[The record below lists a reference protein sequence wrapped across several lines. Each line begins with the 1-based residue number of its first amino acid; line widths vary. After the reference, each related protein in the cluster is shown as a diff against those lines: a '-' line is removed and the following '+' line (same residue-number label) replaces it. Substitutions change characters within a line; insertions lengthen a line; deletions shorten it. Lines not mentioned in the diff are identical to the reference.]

1 MLKTYVI
8 IIDKKNMHHVFNGE
22 VDQIQIQDN
31 KITLF
36 IERPDEVKRIIFNK
50 VENLYIQIQ

>member
-1 MLKTYVI
+1 MLKSYVI
-8 IIDKKNMHHVFNGE
+8 IINKKNMHHVFNGE

-36 IERPDEVKRIIFNK
+36 VEKPDQVSRIIFNK
-50 VENLYIQIQ
+50 VDELYIQIQ